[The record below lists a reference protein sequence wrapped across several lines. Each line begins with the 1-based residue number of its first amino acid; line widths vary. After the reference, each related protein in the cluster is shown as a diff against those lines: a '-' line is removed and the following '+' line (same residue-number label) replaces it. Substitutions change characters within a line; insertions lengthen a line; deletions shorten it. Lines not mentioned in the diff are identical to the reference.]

1 MICSFVWRAPLLIGG
16 GTGIDPGQIQTT
28 CQLMADFL
36 EQICF
41 TREAVQSR
49 YLMVTF
55 PSLYSDTM
63 IPDSITKDVCF
74 DNFCV
79 FFCLGIANRYFGEDI
94 LVKYQT
100 KIQWR
105 YFSFLLY
112 SNQFVEPLEDGL
124 VIFSSQISSFPTK
137 RSPSWN
143 SFLVSLFNPQKPPG
157 KMRGLKR
164 PTSFSH
170 DSVHLEPDALC
181 ACWVTWWLDAVEVVM
196 SNQMIFQVR
205 SFRDFCA

>member
-1 MICSFVWRAPLLIGG
+1 
-16 GTGIDPGQIQTT
+16 
-28 CQLMADFL
+28 
-36 EQICF
+36 
-41 TREAVQSR
+41 
-49 YLMVTF
+49 MVIF

-74 DNFCV
+74 DNVCL
-79 FFCLGIANRYFGEDI
+79 FFCLGVTNRYFSEDI

-137 RSPSWN
+137 RSPS
-143 SFLVSLFNPQKPPG
+143 
-157 KMRGLKR
+157 
-164 PTSFSH
+164 
-170 DSVHLEPDALC
+170 
-181 ACWVTWWLDAVEVVM
+181 
-196 SNQMIFQVR
+196 
-205 SFRDFCA
+205 